1 VLAIRRLVP
10 LAMGVMLALTPAAWA
25 NHKALTAFD
34 SYVAVAWFRLLYD
47 VVKTES
53 LSPTVAARIYGYAA
67 VTLYEAVAPGSPEYG
82 SLAGQLN
89 GLSAVPNPESH
100 PSLHWPSVANTALAR
115 IARAL
120 MPTASSRSRGRID
133 TLEADFEREYRVEN
147 PRLVIDRSVAHGVT
161 VADTIAA
168 WAASDG
174 IASYANCPFTPPVG
188 SGLWEPT
195 PPAFAASPLHPCW
208 GQLRPFILS
217 SGASCAPPPH
227 PAYSESLGSDFY
239 DEGLEVYAMVKGL
252 TPEQK
257 IIAWYW
263 DDRSGATG
271 TPPGHWIAITGQIV
285 RADRLSLTAAAE
297 AFARVGV
304 AVADAFISCWHTKYV
319 YNRLRPVTFI
329 RRVLDLAWSSPVIT
343 PSFPEYTSGHS
354 VQSAAAATVLTNMMG
369 VRPFIDT
376 THVDHGLV
384 PPLASRSF
392 SSFDE
397 AAKEAAISRLY
408 GGIHYRSAIDLG
420 LRQGACIGQVI
431 FDRIKF
437 KR

>member
-1 VLAIRRLVP
+1 VLAIRHLIP
-10 LAMGVMLALTPAAWA
+10 LAMGVMLALPHAAWA
-25 NHKALTAFD
+25 KHQASTAYD

-53 LSPTVAARIYGYAA
+53 LSAPVAARIYGYAA
-67 VTLYEAVAPGSPEYG
+67 ITLYEAVAPGSPEYR

-120 MPTASSRSRGRID
+120 IPTASTSSRGRID
-133 TLEADFEREYRVEN
+133 TLEADFEREFRIEN
-147 PRLVIDRSVAHGVT
+147 PRLVVDRSVAHGVT

-174 IASYANCPFTPPVG
+174 IATYANCPFTPPVG
-188 SGLWEPT
+188 TGLWEPT
-195 PPAFAASPLHPCW
+195 PPAFAASPLQPCW
-208 GQLRPFILS
+208 GQLRPFIPS
-217 SGASCAPPPH
+217 SSSCAPPPH
-227 PAYSESLGSDFY
+227 PAYSEIPGSDFY
-239 DEGLEVYAMVKGL
+239 NEGVEVYATVKGL

-257 IIAWYW
+257 IITGYW
-263 DDRSGATG
+263 EDRPGATG
-271 TPPGHWIAITGQIV
+271 TPSGHWIAITGEIV
-285 RADRLSLTAAAE
+285 RAERMALTAAAE
-297 AFARVGV
+297 AFARVGI

-319 YNRLRPVTFI
+319 YNLLRPVTFI
-329 RRVLDLAWSSPVIT
+329 RRVLDLTWSPSVIT
-343 PSFPEYTSGHS
+343 PPFPEYSSGHS
-354 VQSAAAATVLTNMMG
+354 VQSAAAATVLTNMLG
-369 VRPFIDT
+369 VRLFTDT
-376 THVDHGLV
+376 THVDHGFA
-384 PPLASRSF
+384 PPLAPRSF
-392 SSFDE
+392 SSFND

-431 FDRIKF
+431 IDRIKF
-437 KR
+437 KG